1 MKLHEPKPNHIAL
14 PAKGDALVLVDVQND
29 FMPRGALPVPLANL
43 IIAPL
48 NRCIRAFEARGLP
61 VFATRDSHPANHCS
75 FLAQGG
81 PWPPHC
87 VAGTQGAGFA
97 SDLYL
102 PTSARVISKGI
113 HADSEAFS
121 GFQGTELETQLR
133 RLGCTRVV
141 LAGLATEYCVL
152 ATALD
157 ARAAGFEVVV
167 LENAI
172 RGVNREPGD
181 SQAALS
187 KMVAAG
193 VKLGSAPNGSR
204 RPVSATW

>member
-1 MKLHEPKPNHIAL
+1 MKPQESKPNAVAL

-29 FMPRGALPVPLANL
+29 FMPRGALAVPLADL

-61 VFATRDSHPANHCS
+61 VFATRDWHPANHCS

-81 PWPPHC
+81 QWPPHC

-102 PTSARVISKGI
+102 PNSVCVISKGT
-113 HADSEAFS
+113 HADSEAWS

-133 RLGCTRVV
+133 QLGCTRVV
-141 LAGLATEYCVL
+141 LAGLATDYCIL

-157 ARAAGFEVVV
+157 ARSAGFEVVV

-172 RGVNREPGD
+172 RGVNRKPGD
-181 SQAALS
+181 TQAALS

-204 RPVSATW
+204 RSVSAT